1 MRDEMRKRE
10 GVMKPR
16 GIEGERDKKEREG
29 WREI

>member
-16 GIEGERDKKEREG
+16 GIEGERDEKERERG
-29 WREI
+29 RKI